1 LDENKTI
8 PYQGL
13 YDWVQSIVMTFLAVL
28 CLLTFVGRTIGV
40 EQTSMSPTLLHG
52 DRMIVRSIFYTPE
65 QGDIIIFSKQSF
77 RDGAA
82 LVKRVIALEGDVVDI
97 DPVAGVVYVNGAVLY
112 EPYTNEPT
120 YFMGDV
126 AFPYTVPA
134 GQIFVIGD
142 NRNYSQDS
150 RSSSIGPVD
159 TREVIGKVVAVAFPL
174 DRIALF

>member
-1 LDENKTI
+1 MDENKTV

-13 YDWVQSIVMTFLAVL
+13 YDWIQSIVMTFLAVI

-40 EQTSMSPTLLHG
+40 EQASMTPTLLHG
-52 DRMIVRSIFYTPE
+52 DRMIVRSIFYTPR
-65 QGDIIIFSKQSF
+65 QGDIVIFSKQSF

-97 DPVAGVVYVNGAVLY
+97 DPMAGVIYVNGVALY
-112 EPYTNEPT
+112 EPYTNGPT
-120 YFMGDV
+120 YFMGDI
-126 AFPYTVPA
+126 AYPYTVPE

-159 TREVIGKVVAVAFPL
+159 MREVIGQVVAVAFPF
-174 DRIALF
+174 DRITLF